1 MPNSRT
7 PTRVLII
14 MAVAAD
20 MPVRKV
26 AATKVH
32 KEKIVKNNPKCADG
46 FGGKDESIYICAD
59 L

>member
-1 MPNSRT
+1 
-7 PTRVLII
+7 
-14 MAVAAD
+14 

-26 AATKVH
+26 AATKAH